1 MPPFVLTPLAAA
13 AVLVAAAFAVTGALA
28 AAVVLCRPRRGPPDQ
43 APSVAPVQ
51 LVTWVPPAVRLR
63 PRQAVP
69 CEVAPAEVAPAEAS
83 PVEAVLAEPSPV
95 EVVPAEPSP
104 VETVPVMPVAE
115 LPGEVPG
122 RV

>member
-69 CEVAPAEVAPAEAS
+69 CEVAPAEAS